1 MKISQLVEFNID
13 EERAGGALST
23 RAASTELGQNI
34 GRSMKYMTPDQ
45 KEKAIAAARASAAN
59 KAATDTPA
67 GAAGSFKNLPGSGA
81 TPKPQAA
88 GNPVNLGTATPDP
101 VVSAVPGQDQA
112 PDPAAAQT
120 TNAVSNPQADTQP
133 DANKP
138 KEPGALKK
146 AWDYANSE
154 KSGKD
159 ISKFGAGVA
168 DAAGALNRGAQGF
181 VKGASDLGSTVA
193 QGLGN
198 VGSALAGGAT
208 QALGAA
214 AGGLGRGYHTA
225 RSGNSFAN
233 MVGQKNS
240 NDQPYQ
246 GDQYQGDPYRANA
259 QQSNSTQGSGIAGAI
274 RSATGVGGGQ
284 QSQQSQQ
291 SNAPAGPS
299 PEVADLKRRVGAI
312 NQRLDKI
319 QQTVK
324 QISKSKT
331 STTPQLTNN
340 PSLALPNNPV
350 NQTTVPVAEGLLRPH
365 VRRRAF

>member
-1 MKISQLVEFNID
+1 MKISQLVEFDLD
-13 EERAGGALST
+13 ETTKNPA
-23 RAASTELGQNI
+23 RAAAQ
-34 GRSMKYMTPDQ
+34 
-45 KEKAIAAARASAAN
+45 EKGKQIARD
-59 KAATDTPA
+59 KAAGLPDADAQQQIQAAQTAQQAQNAKAQAAP
-67 GAAGSFKNLPGSGA
+67 AGSFKNLPGSG
-81 TPKPQAA
+81 TKPQAA
-88 GNPVNLGTATPDP
+88 TAPVNLGAATPDP
-101 VVSAVPGQDQA
+101 VGSAVPGQDQA
-112 PDPAAAQT
+112 TNPAAAQT
-120 TNAVSNPQADTQP
+120 TNVVSNPQADTQP

-146 AWDYANSE
+146 
-154 KSGKD
+154 
-159 ISKFGAGVA
+159 FGAGVA

-181 VKGASDLGSTVA
+181 VRGASDLGSTVA

-198 VGSALAGGAT
+198 VGSAALGGAT

-246 GDQYQGDPYRANA
+246 GDQYRGDPANA
-259 QQSNSTQGSGIAGAI
+259 QQSNSPQSSGIAGAI

-284 QSQQSQQ
+284 QS
-291 SNAPAGPS
+291 NAPAGPS
-299 PEVADLKRRVGAI
+299 PEIADLKKRISAI
-312 NQRLDKI
+312 DQRLNKV
-319 QQTVK
+319 QQAVR
-324 QISKSKT
+324 QVASQKT
-331 STTPQLTNN
+331 KPGVAQLPNN